1 MPMELN
7 HLREG
12 ALGLLR
18 ATHRLVGTASVYR
31 RNDADQPD
39 SFRQLTFRAIL
50 RKQFES
56 LTAIVELS
64 AEGRGNVAIAL
75 LRPMCE
81 EIIWCDYLVSLPPE
95 DASLLLRCMAQLGIH
110 DTFVAQKSYSEAVQ
124 MGDLGFSEES
134 EQRLAASARSAA
146 RDLKML
152 SRKLGWPE
160 RKLVMPTTKYLAKV
174 TNRLEMYNFLYH
186 ATSRVVHFSVTELM
200 RLVWGKP
207 GEVRVASNFFD
218 RYWGDFSL
226 YWGGWIYA
234 QTFVAISPVLTDMS
248 TDLRQE
254 ELATFEAA
262 VKTLVSGGGVPIL
275 TQAEVMRAF
284 QS

>member
-1 MPMELN
+1 MPTGHN
-7 HLREG
+7 HLRDG
-12 ALGLLR
+12 AAGLLE
-18 ATHRLVGTASVYR
+18 ATWRLVGRASIYTS
-31 RNDADQPD
+31 NDTDGSD

-64 AEGRGNVAIAL
+64 GEGRGNVAIAL

-81 EIIWCDYLVSLPPE
+81 EIIWSDYLVSLPPD
-95 DASLLLRCMAQLGIH
+95 DATLLLRCMARLGLY
-110 DTFVAQKSYSEAVQ
+110 DTFAAQKSYSEAVK
-124 MGDLGFSEES
+124 MGDLGFSPES
-134 EQRLAASARSAA
+134 EARLSASAEEAA
-146 RDLKML
+146 KDLKML
-152 SRKLGWPE
+152 SKKLGWPE

-200 RLVWGKP
+200 RLVWGRP
-207 GEVRVASNFFD
+207 GEIRVASNFFD

-234 QTFVAISPVLTDMS
+234 QTFVAISQVLADMS
-248 TDLRQE
+248 TDLGPE

-262 VKTLVSGGGVPIL
+262 VKTLVSKGGVPIL
-275 TQAEVMRAF
+275 TRAEVMRAF
-284 QS
+284 R